1 MASVPFPDLGESSAI
16 WWSEGDRLVV
26 GRCTA
31 CSRVHHYPRR
41 MCPFC
46 HSTETELLEV
56 SGCAT
61 VTSYALS
68 RSKHGLVQRVVAF
81 VTLDVGVAMLTEIVS
96 CDPSDVAI
104 GLKVGVTP
112 RGSFADDAPRFSPLE
127 TSAAK

>member
-1 MASVPFPDLGESSAI
+1 MASVPFPDMGESRAI
-16 WWSEGDRLVV
+16 WWSDGGQLVV

-41 MCPFC
+41 MCPLC
-46 HSTETELLEV
+46 HSTDTELLEV

-68 RSKHGLVQRVVAF
+68 RSKDGLVQRVVAF

-96 CDPSDVAI
+96 CKPSDIAI
-104 GLKVGVTP
+104 GLKVRVTP
-112 RGSFADDAPRFSPLE
+112 RGSFADDAPRFG
-127 TSAAK
+127 